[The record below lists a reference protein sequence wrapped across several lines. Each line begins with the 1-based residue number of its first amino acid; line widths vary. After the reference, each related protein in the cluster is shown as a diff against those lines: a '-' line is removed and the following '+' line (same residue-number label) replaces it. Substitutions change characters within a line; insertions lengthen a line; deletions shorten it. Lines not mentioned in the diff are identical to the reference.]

1 MDHNKLWK
9 FLKELGI
16 ADHLTCFLRNLYA
29 GQETTVRTGCGTTD
43 WFQLGKGVHQ
53 GYILSFCL
61 FNFCAEYIIQ
71 NAGQNESQARIKTVV
86 KNINSLRYAAD
97 IILMAES
104 EEELKSR
111 FMKVK

>member
-1 MDHNKLWK
+1 MGSFKLEK
-9 FLKELGI
+9 RI
-16 ADHLTCFLRNLYA
+16 
-29 GQETTVRTGCGTTD
+29 
-43 WFQLGKGVHQ
+43 HQ